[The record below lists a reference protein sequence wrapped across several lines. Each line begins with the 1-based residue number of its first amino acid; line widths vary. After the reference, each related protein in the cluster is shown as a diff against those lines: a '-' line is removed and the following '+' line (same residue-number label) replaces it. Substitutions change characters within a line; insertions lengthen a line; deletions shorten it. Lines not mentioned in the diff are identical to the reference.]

1 MHRQRLPLYERLE
14 KLRNSKVL
22 VYITGD
28 RPGLGTQIHPEV
40 LSFFTDHLD
49 KIANK
54 RRIPRISL
62 FLYTGGGLTIAAW
75 SIVNLLKQ
83 FCNEFEVIIPAK
95 AHSAGTIIALG
106 ADKIIMT
113 KQATL
118 SPIDPSINGPLNPFP
133 AKPGI
138 INPNEI
144 QPVPV
149 SVEAISGFIN
159 FIKHDFGIKKKIEL
173 NKMLLNLVDKIH
185 PLVIGQSYRA
195 KKQIQQIATTLLK
208 DKIKNRW
215 HRKKTIK
222 FLTVESGS
230 HDYTIY
236 RNEVKTKLGLPVET
250 PNDELY
256 DVIKKIFDD
265 ISEELELNNPF
276 NPISLLNNQ
285 ALNIPQLLRQALIE
299 GNGSGSHVF
308 LREVI
313 YSKITVT
320 DQLGMQQ
327 EVINEQVIFQGWR
340 HELS

>member
-1 MHRQRLPLYERLE
+1 MYRDRLSLYQRLEG
-14 KLRNSKVL
+14 LRNSKIL

-49 KIANK
+49 MITNK
-54 RRIPRISL
+54 RRIPKISL
-62 FLYTGGGLTIAAW
+62 FLYTSGGFTIAAW
-75 SIVNLLKQ
+75 SIINLLKQ
-83 FCNEFEVIIPAK
+83 FCGEFEVIIPAK

-106 ADKIIMT
+106 AEKIIMT

-133 AKPGI
+133 ANPGI
-138 INPNEI
+138 MNPNEN

-159 FIKHDFGIKKKIEL
+159 FIKHDLGVNKQIEQ

-195 KKQIQQIATTLLK
+195 KKQIQQIAINLLK

-215 HRKKTIK
+215 RRKKTIK
-222 FLTVESGS
+222 FLTEDSGS
-230 HDYTIY
+230 HDYTIC
-236 RNEVKTKLGLPVET
+236 RDEVKNKLGLPVEK

-256 DVIKKIFDD
+256 DVIKEIFDD
-265 ISEELELNNPF
+265 ISDELELNNPF
-276 NPISLLNNQ
+276 HPISLFNTSSTNV
-285 ALNIPQLLRQALIE
+285 PYSLRQALIE

-308 LREVI
+308 LREGVFN
-313 YSKITVT
+313 KIMAPN
-320 DQLGMQQ
+320 QFGIQQ
-327 EVINEQVIFQGWR
+327 ELINEQIIFQGWR
-340 HELS
+340 HEFS

>member
-1 MHRQRLPLYERLE
+1 MYERLE
-14 KLRNSKVL
+14 ELRNSKVL

-49 KIANK
+49 MITNK

-133 AKPGI
+133 KKPAI
-138 INPNEI
+138 INQYGN
-144 QPVPV
+144 QTVPV

-159 FIKHDFGIKKKIEL
+159 FMRHDIGIKKQIEQNKI
-173 NKMLLNLVDKIH
+173 LLNLVDKIH

-195 KKQIQQIATTLLK
+195 KKQIQQIASNLLK

-215 HRKKTIK
+215 RRKKTIK
-222 FLTVESGS
+222 FLTEESGS

-236 RNEVKTKLGLPVET
+236 RNEVKNKLGLPVET

-256 DVIKKIFDD
+256 DIIKKIFDD
-265 ISEELELNNPF
+265 ISVELELNNQF
-276 NPISLLNNQ
+276 YPISLFNNQ
-285 ALNIPQLLRQALIE
+285 AANVPYSLRKALIE

-308 LREVI
+308 LTEGVFNRINAPNQFGVQ
-313 YSKITVT
+313 K
-320 DQLGMQQ
+320 
-327 EVINEQVIFQGWR
+327 EVINDQVIFEGWR
-340 HELS
+340 HEFS

>member
-1 MHRQRLPLYERLE
+1 MYRHRLPLYQRLE
-14 KLRNSKVL
+14 GVRNSKVL

-40 LSFFTDHLD
+40 LSFFSDHLD
-49 KIANK
+49 MITNK

-62 FLYTGGGLTIAAW
+62 FLYTSGGFTIAAL

-106 ADKIIMT
+106 AEKIIMT

-133 AKPGI
+133 EKTGI
-138 INPNEI
+138 MNPNEN

-159 FIKHDFGIKKKIEL
+159 FIKHDLGINKQSEQ

-195 KKQIQQIATTLLK
+195 KKQIQQIATNLLK

-215 HRKKTIK
+215 RRKKTIK
-222 FLTVESGS
+222 FLTEDSGS
-230 HDYTIY
+230 HDYTIF
-236 RNEVKTKLGLPVET
+236 RNEVKNKLGLPVEK
-250 PNDELY
+250 PDDELY
-256 DVIKKIFDD
+256 NVIKEIFND
-265 ISEELELNNPF
+265 ISEELELNNTF
-276 NPISLLNNQ
+276 NPISLFNNQ
-285 ALNIPQLLRQALIE
+285 AANAPYSLRQALIE

-308 LREVI
+308 LREGI
-313 YSKITVT
+313 FTKIAAPNQF
-320 DQLGMQQ
+320 DIQQ
-327 EVINEQVIFQGWR
+327 ELINEQILFQGWR
-340 HELS
+340 YEFS